1 MRKLLRFKNGDEYI
15 IGGIAGINPN
25 GIDPIE
31 EYDLSV
37 LTNEEFKKLQLNK
50 KDKNILKKVRKL

>member
-50 KDKNILKKVRKL
+50 KDKNILKKVKKL